1 MSSVGNFYS
10 RITAKKLDAL
20 LELSPKPTI
29 VELQE
34 AITDGKQVLGSEILA
49 QLDGLQERV
58 QERMHNLEVADAVQE
73 VIDALTLV
81 SLGYHSSA
89 IP

>member
-1 MSSVGNFYS
+1 MSFVGNFYS

-20 LELSPKPTI
+20 LKLSPKPTI
-29 VELQE
+29 IELQG

-58 QERMHNLEVADAVQE
+58 QERMQNLEVADAVQE

-81 SLGYHSSA
+81 GLGHHSSA